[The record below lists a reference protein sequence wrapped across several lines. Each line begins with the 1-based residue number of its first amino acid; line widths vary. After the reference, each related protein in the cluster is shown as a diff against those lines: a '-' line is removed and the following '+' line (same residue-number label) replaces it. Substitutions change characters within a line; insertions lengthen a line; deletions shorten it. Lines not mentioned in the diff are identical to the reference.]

1 MENSIVLC
9 GFKECLEKD
18 KEIERLKEI
27 IKELEEA
34 NDFYE
39 NIVRESIKE
48 LKLEKESNHLLKDI
62 IINDLKI

>member
-39 NIVRESIKE
+39 NIVKEAIKE
-48 LKLEKESNHLLKDI
+48 IKSEQESNTILREIIVNDI
-62 IINDLKI
+62 KN